1 MLDEDEW
8 TDRNFGSSS
17 LVLEENGKM
26 EKRRSKEANNK
37 NEADHPSSDHGD
49 TSEDAISDLDTDTES
64 ESEEDEDDEPGSRPL
79 TSNEA
84 RQLQKEWIK
93 RYDYN

>member
-1 MLDEDEW
+1 M
-8 TDRNFGSSS
+8 
-17 LVLEENGKM
+17 LEENGKL
-26 EKRRSKEANNK
+26 EAKKRLEDDQKEAASN
-37 NEADHPSSDHGD
+37 HGD

-64 ESEEDEDDEPGSRPL
+64 ESEDEEEDEPGSRPL

-93 RYDYN
+93 RYESS